1 MIQKRLLAVAATL
14 ALLVG
19 LTGCGGGE
27 PKEKGKIA
35 EADQPIK
42 IGVTAGPHAEIMD
55 HVKKLAAKE
64 GIKIEVVEFNDFVT
78 PNVAL
83 NQGELFA
90 NSMQH
95 APYLAA
101 TLQKEPKFALKE
113 VFKTVNFPMALYSA
127 KLKKGE
133 SLPEGAVIA
142 IPNDPSNGGRA
153 LLMLDNAG
161 LIKVKDKK
169 NPVTGL
175 KDIVENKHHFKF
187 QELDAAGI
195 PRSLN
200 DVTAACI
207 NANYALNAKLNPTKD
222 SLLVESADNPFVNI
236 FVTTEKNVND
246 PRIAQLKKIYQS
258 AENEKFINEHFKG
271 SILTGWK

>member
-1 MIQKRLLAVAATL
+1 MVLKKLSVILATAVL
-14 ALLVG
+14 ALG
-19 LTGCGGGE
+19 LAGCGGSDK
-27 PKEKGKIA
+27 KEA
-35 EADQPIK
+35 APAADKPIK
-42 IGVTAGPHAEIMD
+42 VGVTAGPHAEIMD

-64 GIKIEVVEFNDFVT
+64 GLQIEVVEFNDFVT

-95 APYLAA
+95 APYLVA
-101 TLQKEPKFALKE
+101 TLKKEPAFKLKE
-113 VFKTVNFPMALYSA
+113 VFKTVNFPMAVYST
-127 KLKKGE
+127 KVKKGE
-133 SLPEGAVIA
+133 PIPEGTTVA

-153 LLMLDNAG
+153 LLMLDSAG
-161 LIKVKDKK
+161 LIKVKDNK
-169 NPVTGL
+169 NPVTSL
-175 KDIVENKHHFKF
+175 KDIVENKHNFKF

-200 DVTAACI
+200 DVTLACI

-222 SLLVESADNPFVNI
+222 SILVESSDNPFVNI
-236 FVTTEKNVND
+236 FVTTEKNMDD
-246 PRIAQLKKIYQS
+246 PRIAQLKKLYQS

>member
-1 MIQKRLLAVAATL
+1 MVLKKLSVILATAVL
-14 ALLVG
+14 ALG
-19 LTGCGGGE
+19 LAGCGGSDK
-27 PKEKGKIA
+27 KEA
-35 EADQPIK
+35 APAADKPIK
-42 IGVTAGPHAEIMD
+42 VGVTAGPHAEIMD

-64 GIKIEVVEFNDFVT
+64 GLQIEVVEFNDFVT

-101 TLQKEPKFALKE
+101 TLKKEPGFKLKE
-113 VFKTVNFPMALYSA
+113 VFKTVNFPMAVYST
-127 KLKKGE
+127 KVKKGE
-133 SLPEGAVIA
+133 PIPEGAAVA

-153 LLMLDNAG
+153 LLMLDSAG
-161 LIKVKDKK
+161 LIKVKDNK
-169 NPVTGL
+169 NPVTSL
-175 KDIVENKHHFKF
+175 KDIVENKHNFKF

-200 DVTAACI
+200 DVTIACI

-222 SLLVESADNPFVNI
+222 SILVESSDNPFVNI

-246 PRIAQLKKIYQS
+246 PRIAQLKKLYQS